1 VITRNRTGRRRGRR
15 DATSGSRHVL
25 AVVREA
31 EHALVIRAAFH
42 LIDLDVRQAD
52 SAAEATVELC
62 ADPPLLVV
70 VADDPTRPGDL
81 VALGRGAA
89 ETGVPVVRLTDEGAA
104 GPSTGYTTVRSPFG
118 PLELLGAAQM
128 AAPDLYEHPTGGS
141 VEPTTDDQLV
151 LLTHDLR
158 RAVED
163 ERRRRDERD
172 DARLGTALGLVGT
185 LALRDIETAQHSY
198 RVRAYARAL
207 ALCVDPLI
215 LDDLTVELGFL
226 LHDVGKLALPDQI
239 LQKPG
244 QLNAAELATMR
255 THPRLGAEIVS
266 GILPA
271 GQALAVVRSHHERW
285 DGRGYPDGLRGE
297 AIPLA
302 ARIFAV
308 ADTLDAISSNRPY
321 RQARTWAEAVQI
333 VRTESGAQFDPRVVE
348 ALNRTQ

>member
-1 VITRNRTGRRRGRR
+1 
-15 DATSGSRHVL
+15 VL
-25 AVVREA
+25 AVVREE

-42 LIDLDVRQAD
+42 LIDLEVRQAD
-52 SAAEATVELC
+52 SAAQAAVELC
-62 ADPPLLVV
+62 ADPPVLVV
-70 VADDPTRPGDL
+70 VADDPTRPDEL
-81 VALGRGAA
+81 LALGRGAA
-89 ETGVPVVRLTDEGAA
+89 DTGVPVVRLTDEAA
-104 GPSTGYTTVRSPFG
+104 VGLASGSTTVRSPFG
-118 PLELLGAAQM
+118 PLQLLGAAQR
-128 AAPDLYEHPTGGS
+128 AAPDLYERPTGGS
-141 VEPTTDDQLV
+141 VEPTTEDQIV

-163 ERRRRDERD
+163 ERSRRNERD
-172 DARLGTALGLVGT
+172 DARLETALGLVGA

-215 LDDLTVELGFL
+215 LDDPTVELGFL
-226 LHDVGKLALPDQI
+226 LHDVGKLALPDRI
-239 LQKPG
+239 LLKSGP
-244 QLNAAELATMR
+244 LDEAERETIR

-321 RQARTWAEAVQI
+321 RQARTWAEAVQL
-333 VRTESGAQFDPRVVE
+333 VRAESGAQFDPRVVE
-348 ALNRTQ
+348 ALEKAK